1 MKASEIIKKIEQWAP
16 LSLVDTWDNT
26 GLQIGDPEQMIK
38 GIILSM
44 DVTEDVVEEAIRE
57 QSNMIVTHHPFI
69 FRPLDNLIL
78 NTYKGRLIKK
88 IISNDILIYNAHTN
102 LDLAVDGINDQLA
115 LLFKM
120 KDTEIL
126 SEMSTE
132 ELVKV
137 AVYVPETHQKNIL
150 GALSVSD
157 AGHIGD
163 YSECSFTVKGTGRF
177 KPLSGS
183 NPFIG
188 STGKLESVAEVR
200 IETIVKK
207 DLLQRT
213 LDMIKEEHPYE
224 EVAFDIFPILNKGK
238 GYGYGRVGNIEG
250 CSLKGLAEA
259 TKALLN
265 LDEIRVYGSRQE
277 IINRIAVCGGAGSDF
292 IRDAAKKGAQVYI
305 TGDIKYH
312 DAQLAYEEGIVIID
326 GTHYGTE
333 RIILPI
339 MERKLIEYTHNSI
352 KTRIHED
359 RSFHFE
365 SY

>member
-1 MKASEIIKKIEQWAP
+1 VKASDIIKKIEQWAP
-16 LSLVDTWDNT
+16 QNLVDTWDNT

-38 GIILSM
+38 GIIISM
-44 DVTEDVVEEAIRE
+44 DVTEEVVEEAIRE
-57 QSNMIVTHHPFI
+57 QCNMIVTHHPFI
-69 FRPLDNLIL
+69 FRPIDRLIL

-102 LDLAVDGINDQLA
+102 LDLAEEGINDQLA
-115 LLFKM
+115 VLFKM

-126 SEMSTE
+126 SELSTE

-137 AVYVPETHQKNIL
+137 AVYVPETHQNNIL
-150 GALSVSD
+150 EALSESG

-177 KPLSGS
+177 RPQAGS
-183 NPFIG
+183 NPFLG

-207 DLLQRT
+207 DLLQTT

-224 EVAFDIFPILNKGK
+224 EVAFDIFPMLNKGK
-238 GYGYGRVGNIEG
+238 GFGYGRVGNIDD
-250 CSLKGLAEA
+250 CSLKELAES

-265 LDEIRVYGSRQE
+265 LDEIRVYGSDQDY
-277 IINRIAVCGGAGSDF
+277 INRIAVCGGAGSDF
-292 IRDAAKKGAQVYI
+292 IKDVAKKGAQAYI

-333 RIILPI
+333 RIILPV
-339 MERKLIEYTHNSI
+339 MENRLNEYTHNSI
-352 KTRIHED
+352 KIRIHED
-359 RSFHFE
+359 RSFHFVC
-365 SY
+365 Y